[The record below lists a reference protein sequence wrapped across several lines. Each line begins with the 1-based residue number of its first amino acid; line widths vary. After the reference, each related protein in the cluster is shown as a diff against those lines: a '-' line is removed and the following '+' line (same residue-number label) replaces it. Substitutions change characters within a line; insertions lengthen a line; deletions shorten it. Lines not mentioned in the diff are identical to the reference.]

1 MSFVY
6 RPLDATLGPGL
17 KLVVLIS
24 VLLCGSFV
32 FFFLFPC
39 IVFKS
44 EEKLFWTS
52 HTFKLFIYGIYAEC
66 ITMDFITLLVQ
77 PRFNWMIW

>member
-6 RPLDATLGPGL
+6 QPLDATLGPGL
-17 KLVVLIS
+17 KLGVLIS

-32 FFFLFPC
+32 FFFHALSS
-39 IVFKS
+39 KM
-44 EEKLFWTS
+44 EKLFWTS